1 MMINKLYQTTII
13 IILFFNI
20 FSVSFAED
28 DQNLASFIIRNYEAA
43 ALPTVGNSE
52 ADYTIIEFF
61 DYRCGYCSKQANDF
75 QKLLNNTDN
84 VKIIYMEWPIF
95 GDISDTAAKIALI
108 VWQRH
113 PNLYFEVHNQF
124 MQLGPKMKKV
134 SIVDILNKIDLN
146 GEEIFQ
152 EAVNQKSN
160 DIIEANMKLAKS
172 LGLRGTPASIVN
184 DSIYPGYLQ
193 YKTLETLIK

>member
-1 MMINKLYQTTII
+1 MINKLYQTTII

-20 FSVSFAED
+20 FSISFAED
-28 DQNLASFIIRNYEAA
+28 DQNLASFIIRNYETA
-43 ALPTVGNSE
+43 ALPTVGNNE

-113 PNLYFEVHNQF
+113 PKLYFEVHNQF

-152 EAVNQKSN
+152 EATSQKSN

>member
-1 MMINKLYQTTII
+1 MINKLFQKTII
-13 IILFFNI
+13 IILFFNV
-20 FSVSFAED
+20 FSISFAED

-75 QKLLNNTDN
+75 QKLLNNSDN

-113 PNLYFEVHNQF
+113 PNLYFEIHNQF
-124 MQLGPKMKKV
+124 MQLGSKMKKV
-134 SIVDILNKIDLN
+134 SLVDILNKVDLN

-152 EAVNQKSN
+152 EAVSQKSN

>member
-1 MMINKLYQTTII
+1 MINKLYQTTII

-20 FSVSFAED
+20 FSISFAED
-28 DQNLASFIIRNYEAA
+28 DQNLASFIIRNYETA
-43 ALPTVGNSE
+43 ALPTVGNNE

-75 QKLLNNTDN
+75 QKLLNNSDN

-95 GDISDTAAKIALI
+95 GDISDTAARIALI

-113 PNLYFEVHNQF
+113 PKLYFEVHNQF

-152 EAVNQKSN
+152 EADSQKSN

>member
-1 MMINKLYQTTII
+1 MINKLYQTTII

-20 FSVSFAED
+20 FSISFAED
-28 DQNLASFIIRNYEAA
+28 DQNLASFIIRNYETA

-75 QKLLNNTDN
+75 QKLLNNSDN

-134 SIVDILNKIDLN
+134 SIIDILNRIDLN

-152 EAVNQKSN
+152 EAVSQKSN

>member
-1 MMINKLYQTTII
+1 MINKLFQTTVVL
-13 IILFFNI
+13 ILFFNV
-20 FSVSFAED
+20 FSISFAED
-28 DQNLASFIIRNYEAA
+28 DQNLASFIIRNYDTA
-43 ALPTVGNSE
+43 ALPTVGNIE

-75 QKLLNNTDN
+75 QKLLNNTNN

-108 VWQRH
+108 VWQRY

-134 SIVDILNKIDLN
+134 SLIDILNKNELN

-152 EAVNQKSN
+152 EAISQKSN

>member
-1 MMINKLYQTTII
+1 MINKLYQTTII

-20 FSVSFAED
+20 FSISFAED
-28 DQNLASFIIRNYEAA
+28 DQNLASFIIRNYETA
-43 ALPTVGNSE
+43 ALPTVGNND

-75 QKLLNNTDN
+75 QKLLNNSDN

-134 SIVDILNKIDLN
+134 SILDILNRIDLN

-152 EAVNQKSN
+152 EAASQKSN

-193 YKTLETLIK
+193 YKTLETLIN

>member
-1 MMINKLYQTTII
+1 MINKLFQTTVVL
-13 IILFFNI
+13 ILFFNV
-20 FSVSFAED
+20 FSISFAED
-28 DQNLASFIIRNYEAA
+28 NQNLASFIIRNYETA
-43 ALPTVGNSE
+43 ALPTVGSSE

-75 QKLLNNTDN
+75 QKLLNNTNN

-108 VWQRH
+108 VWQRY

-134 SIVDILNKIDLN
+134 SLVDILNKNELN

-152 EAVNQKSN
+152 EAISQKSN

>member
-1 MMINKLYQTTII
+1 MINKLFQITVVL
-13 IILFFNI
+13 ILFFNV
-20 FSVSFAED
+20 FSISYAED
-28 DQNLASFIIRNYEAA
+28 DQNLASFIIRNYDTA
-43 ALPTVGNSE
+43 ALPSVGSGE

-61 DYRCGYCSKQANDF
+61 DYRCGYCAKQANDF

-95 GDISDTAAKIALI
+95 GDISETAAKIALI
-108 VWQRH
+108 VWQRN

-124 MQLGPKMKKV
+124 MQLGPKMRKV
-134 SIVDILNKIDLN
+134 NIVDILNKIGLN
-146 GEEIFQ
+146 GGAIFQ
-152 EAVNQKSN
+152 EAISQKSN
-160 DIIEANMKLAKS
+160 EVIKENFKLAKN

-184 DSIYPGYLQ
+184 DSIYPGYLN

>member
-1 MMINKLYQTTII
+1 MINKLYQSTII

-20 FSVSFAED
+20 FSISFAED
-28 DQNLASFIIRNYEAA
+28 DQNLASFIIRNYETA

-134 SIVDILNKIDLN
+134 SIVHILNKIDLN

-152 EAVNQKSN
+152 EADSQKSN

>member
-1 MMINKLYQTTII
+1 MINKLYQTTII

-20 FSVSFAED
+20 FSISFAED
-28 DQNLASFIIRNYEAA
+28 DQNLASFIIRNYETE
-43 ALPTVGNSE
+43 ALPTVGNND

-75 QKLLNNTDN
+75 QKLLNNSDN

-124 MQLGPKMKKV
+124 MQLGPKMKEV

-152 EAVNQKSN
+152 EAVSQKSN

>member
-1 MMINKLYQTTII
+1 MINKLYQTTII

-20 FSVSFAED
+20 FSISFAED
-28 DQNLASFIIRNYEAA
+28 DQNLASFIIRNYETA
-43 ALPTVGNSE
+43 ALPTVGNND

-108 VWQRH
+108 VWQRY

-134 SIVDILNKIDLN
+134 SIVDILNKIELN

-152 EAVNQKSN
+152 EAISQKSN

>member
-1 MMINKLYQTTII
+1 MINKLFQTTVVL
-13 IILFFNI
+13 ILFFNV
-20 FSVSFAED
+20 FSISFAED
-28 DQNLASFIIRNYEAA
+28 DQNLASFIIRNYDTA
-43 ALPTVGNSE
+43 ALPTVGSSE

-61 DYRCGYCSKQANDF
+61 DYRCGYCAKQANDF
-75 QKLLNNTDN
+75 QKLLNNTNN

-108 VWQRH
+108 VWQRY

-134 SIVDILNKIDLN
+134 SLIDILNKNELN

-152 EAVNQKSN
+152 EAISQKSN

>member
-1 MMINKLYQTTII
+1 MINKLYQTTII

-20 FSVSFAED
+20 FSISFAED
-28 DQNLASFIIRNYEAA
+28 DQNLASFIIRNYETA

-75 QKLLNNTDN
+75 QKLLNNSDN

-113 PNLYFEVHNQF
+113 PDLYFEVHNQF

-152 EAVNQKSN
+152 EATSQKSN

>member
-1 MMINKLYQTTII
+1 MINKLYQTTII

-20 FSVSFAED
+20 SSISFAED
-28 DQNLASFIIRNYEAA
+28 DQNLASFIIRNYEAG
-43 ALPTVGNSE
+43 ALPTVGKSE

-75 QKLLNNTDN
+75 QKLLDNSDN

-95 GDISDTAAKIALI
+95 GDISETAAKIALI
-108 VWQRH
+108 VWQRN

-124 MQLGPKMKKV
+124 MKLGPKMKKV

-152 EAVNQKSN
+152 EAASQKSN

>member
-1 MMINKLYQTTII
+1 MINKLFQTTVVL
-13 IILFFNI
+13 ILFFNVSSI
-20 FSVSFAED
+20 SFAED
-28 DQNLASFIIRNYEAA
+28 DQNLASFIIRNYDTA
-43 ALPTVGNSE
+43 ALPTVGSSE

-75 QKLLNNTDN
+75 QKLLNNTNN

-108 VWQRH
+108 VWQRY

-134 SIVDILNKIDLN
+134 SLVDILNKNELN

-152 EAVNQKSN
+152 EAISQKSN

>member
-1 MMINKLYQTTII
+1 MINKLYQSTII

-20 FSVSFAED
+20 FSISFAED
-28 DQNLASFIIRNYEAA
+28 DQNLASFIIRNYETA

-75 QKLLNNTDN
+75 QKLLNNSDN

-113 PNLYFEVHNQF
+113 PKLYFEVHNQF

-152 EAVNQKSN
+152 EAASQKSN

>member
-1 MMINKLYQTTII
+1 MMINKLFKTTILT
-13 IILFFNI
+13 ILFFNV
-20 FSVSFAED
+20 FSTSFAQD
-28 DQNLASFIIRNYEAA
+28 DQNLASFIIRNYETA
-43 ALPTVGNSE
+43 ALPTVGNNE

-124 MQLGPKMKKV
+124 MQLGSKMKKV
-134 SIVDILNKIDLN
+134 SLVDILNKVDLN

-152 EAVNQKSN
+152 EAVSQKSN

>member
-1 MMINKLYQTTII
+1 MINKLIQKTII
-13 IILFFNI
+13 IILFFNV
-20 FSVSFAED
+20 FSISFAED
-28 DQNLASFIIRNYEAA
+28 DQNLANFIIRNYETA
-43 ALPTVGNSE
+43 ALPTVGNSG

-75 QKLLNNTDN
+75 QKLLNNSDN

-113 PNLYFEVHNQF
+113 PKLYFEIHNQF

-134 SIVDILNKIDLN
+134 SIVDILNRIDLN

-152 EAVNQKSN
+152 EAASQKSN

>member
-1 MMINKLYQTTII
+1 MINKLFQKTII
-13 IILFFNI
+13 IILFFNV
-20 FSVSFAED
+20 FSISFAED
-28 DQNLASFIIRNYEAA
+28 DQNLANFIIRNYETA
-43 ALPTVGNSE
+43 ALPTVGNSG

-108 VWQRH
+108 VWQRY

-152 EAVNQKSN
+152 EAASQKSN

>member
-1 MMINKLYQTTII
+1 MMINELFKTTILT
-13 IILFFNI
+13 ILFFNV
-20 FSVSFAED
+20 FSLSFAED
-28 DQNLASFIIRNYEAA
+28 DQNLASFIIRNYETAS
-43 ALPTVGNSE
+43 LPTVGNSE

-124 MQLGPKMKKV
+124 MQLGSKMKKV

-152 EAVNQKSN
+152 EAASQKSN

-172 LGLRGTPASIVN
+172 LGLRGTPASIIN
-184 DSIYPGYLQ
+184 DSIYPGYIQ

>member
-1 MMINKLYQTTII
+1 MINKLFQTTVVL
-13 IILFFNI
+13 ILFFNV
-20 FSVSFAED
+20 FSISFAED
-28 DQNLASFIIRNYEAA
+28 DQNLASFIIRNYDTA
-43 ALPTVGNSE
+43 ALPTVGSSE

-113 PNLYFEVHNQF
+113 PNLYFEIHNQF
-124 MQLGPKMKKV
+124 MQLGSKMKKV
-134 SIVDILNKIDLN
+134 SLVDILNKVDLN

-152 EAVNQKSN
+152 EAVSQKSN

>member
-1 MMINKLYQTTII
+1 MINKLFQTTIL

-20 FSVSFAED
+20 FSISFAED
-28 DQNLASFIIRNYEAA
+28 DQNLANFIIRNYETA

-75 QKLLNNTDN
+75 QKLLNNSDN

-152 EAVNQKSN
+152 EAASQKSN

-193 YKTLETLIK
+193 YRTLEALIK

>member
-1 MMINKLYQTTII
+1 MINKLFQKIII
-13 IILFFNI
+13 IILFFNV
-20 FSVSFAED
+20 FSISFAEE
-28 DQNLASFIIRNYEAA
+28 DQNLANFIIRNYETA
-43 ALPTVGNSE
+43 ALPTVGNSG

-95 GDISDTAAKIALI
+95 GDISETAAKIALI
-108 VWQRH
+108 VWQRN

-124 MQLGPKMKKV
+124 MQLGPKMRKDN
-134 SIVDILNKIDLN
+134 IVDILNKIGLN
-146 GEEIFQ
+146 GGAIFQ
-152 EAVNQKSN
+152 EATSQKSN
-160 DIIEANMKLAKS
+160 EVIEENFKLAKN

-184 DSIYPGYLQ
+184 DSIYPGYLK

>member
-1 MMINKLYQTTII
+1 MINKLYQTITI

-20 FSVSFAED
+20 FSISFAED
-28 DQNLASFIIRNYEAA
+28 DQNLANFIIRNYETA
-43 ALPTVGNSE
+43 ALPTVGNSG

-113 PNLYFEVHNQF
+113 PKLYFEIHNQF

-134 SIVDILNKIDLN
+134 SIIDILNKKDLN

-152 EAVNQKSN
+152 EAISQKSN

-184 DSIYPGYLQ
+184 DSIYPGYLK

>member
-1 MMINKLYQTTII
+1 MINKLFQTTVVL
-13 IILFFNI
+13 ILFFNV
-20 FSVSFAED
+20 FSISFAED
-28 DQNLASFIIRNYEAA
+28 DQNLASFIIRNYDTA
-43 ALPTVGNSE
+43 ALPTVGSSE

-75 QKLLNNTDN
+75 QKLLNNSDN

-108 VWQRH
+108 VWQRY

-134 SIVDILNKIDLN
+134 SLVDILNKNELN

-152 EAVNQKSN
+152 EAISQKSN

>member
-1 MMINKLYQTTII
+1 MMTNKLFKTTILT
-13 IILFFNI
+13 ILFFNV
-20 FSVSFAED
+20 FSLSFAED
-28 DQNLASFIIRNYEAA
+28 DQNLASFIIRNYETAS
-43 ALPTVGNSE
+43 LPTVGNSE

-113 PNLYFEVHNQF
+113 PNLYFEIHNQF
-124 MQLGPKMKKV
+124 MQLGSKMKKV
-134 SIVDILNKIDLN
+134 SLVDILNKVDLN

-152 EAVNQKSN
+152 EAVSQKSN

>member
-1 MMINKLYQTTII
+1 MTNKLIQTTIV
-13 IILFFNI
+13 IILFFNLSSI
-20 FSVSFAED
+20 GFAED
-28 DQNLASFIIRNYEAA
+28 DQNLASFIVRNYDIA

-75 QKLLNNTDN
+75 QKLLDNSDN

-95 GDISDTAAKIALI
+95 GDISETAAKIALI
-108 VWQRH
+108 VWQRN

-124 MQLGPKMKKV
+124 MQLGPKMRKEN
-134 SIVDILNKIDLN
+134 IVDILNKIGLN
-146 GEEIFQ
+146 GGAIFQ
-152 EAVNQKSN
+152 EATSQKSN
-160 DIIEANMKLAKS
+160 EVIEENFKLAKN

-184 DSIYPGYLQ
+184 DSIYPGYLK

>member
-1 MMINKLYQTTII
+1 MINKLIQKTII
-13 IILFFNI
+13 IILFFNV
-20 FSVSFAED
+20 FSISFAED
-28 DQNLASFIIRNYEAA
+28 DQNLANFIIRNYETA

-75 QKLLNNTDN
+75 QKLLKNTDN

-95 GDISDTAAKIALI
+95 GDISVTAAKIALI

-113 PNLYFEVHNQF
+113 PKLYFEIHNQF

-152 EAVNQKSN
+152 EAASQNSN

-193 YKTLETLIK
+193 YKTLEALIK

>member
-1 MMINKLYQTTII
+1 MINKLYQTTII

-20 FSVSFAED
+20 FSISFAED

-124 MQLGPKMKKV
+124 MRLGPKMKKV
-134 SIVDILNKIDLN
+134 SIVDILNEVDLN

-152 EAVNQKSN
+152 EAVSQKSN

>member
-1 MMINKLYQTTII
+1 MINKLYQTTII

-75 QKLLNNTDN
+75 QKLLNNSDN

-113 PNLYFEVHNQF
+113 PKLYFEIHNQF

-152 EAVNQKSN
+152 EAASQKSN

>member
-1 MMINKLYQTTII
+1 MINKLYQTTII

-20 FSVSFAED
+20 FSISFAED
-28 DQNLASFIIRNYEAA
+28 DQNLASFIIRNYETA
-43 ALPTVGNSE
+43 ALPTVGNNE

-75 QKLLNNTDN
+75 QKLLNNSDN

-152 EAVNQKSN
+152 EAVSQKSN

>member
-1 MMINKLYQTTII
+1 MINKLFQTTVVL
-13 IILFFNI
+13 ILFFNV
-20 FSVSFAED
+20 FSISFAED
-28 DQNLASFIIRNYEAA
+28 DQNLASFIIRNYDTA
-43 ALPTVGNSE
+43 ALPTVGSSE

-75 QKLLNNTDN
+75 QKLLNNTNN

-108 VWQRH
+108 VWQRY

-124 MQLGPKMKKV
+124 MQLGPKMKEI
-134 SIVDILNKIDLN
+134 SIVDILNKKGLN

-152 EAVNQKSN
+152 EAINQKSN
-160 DIIEANMKLAKS
+160 DIIEANMKLARS
-172 LGLRGTPASIVN
+172 LGLLGTPASIVN